1 MSFKNF
7 DKAIRSWNHR
17 RIDFL
22 RKLRLQITKKI
33 FDHRRN
39 LISPEKAEKNILV
52 FRLDDKLGDA
62 IVSTGFL
69 KSIKSNFKDHHL
81 TVLAGPQTAEIYKSL
96 SFIDEVVVCKKGFG
110 RLLKVYFYLKKKS
123 YKYIVNTSHILS
135 PRVVMLLSALK
146 GSAKIGF
153 LNSDYQLF
161 SGTAEYDE
169 HRHHVLIRYRQLIEL
184 MGVESPDLD
193 YVLELN
199 KESVEKAKASI
210 AALKRDNKK
219 IVLLNSFAGARL
231 RNFSKETSRKVIEKL
246 TADGQTVVIS
256 VANAGDHRIVSEWRE
271 NSKNSNWIQLK
282 EFSSLNDNL
291 ALLSLADLVI
301 TPDTAWVHMASAL
314 GRNLVAVYR
323 EDTEEKNS
331 IIWAPAHKN
340 SKVVI
345 APNTLENPYDI
356 NNVSVDEVVQAAKSL
371 LGP

>member
-1 MSFKNF
+1 
-7 DKAIRSWNHR
+7 
-17 RIDFL
+17 
-22 RKLRLQITKKI
+22 
-33 FDHRRN
+33 
-39 LISPEKAEKNILV
+39 
-52 FRLDDKLGDA
+52 
-62 IVSTGFL
+62 
-69 KSIKSNFKDHHL
+69 
-81 TVLAGPQTAEIYKSL
+81 
-96 SFIDEVVVCKKGFG
+96 
-110 RLLKVYFYLKKKS
+110 
-123 YKYIVNTSHILS
+123 
-135 PRVVMLLSALK
+135 
-146 GSAKIGF
+146 
-153 LNSDYQLF
+153 
-161 SGTAEYDE
+161 
-169 HRHHVLIRYRQLIEL
+169 
-184 MGVESPDLD
+184 
-193 YVLELN
+193 
-199 KESVEKAKASI
+199 
-210 AALKRDNKK
+210 
-219 IVLLNSFAGARL
+219 
-231 RNFSKETSRKVIEKL
+231 
-246 TADGQTVVIS
+246 VVIS

>member
-1 MSFKNF
+1 MSFENL

-22 RKLRLQITKKI
+22 RKFRLQVTKKF

-39 LISPEKAEKNILV
+39 LISPEKAGKNILV

-69 KSIKSNFKDHHL
+69 RSIKVNFKDFKL
-81 TVLAGPQTAEIYKSL
+81 IVLAGPQTAEIYKSL
-96 SFIDEVVVCKKGFG
+96 TFVDEVVVCKKGFG
-110 RLLKVYFYLKKKS
+110 ALLKVFLYLKKKS

-146 GSAKIGF
+146 ASSKTGF
-153 LNSDYQLF
+153 LNSDYKVF
-161 SGTAEYDE
+161 SATAEYDE

-184 MGVESPDLD
+184 MGVESPDLN
-193 YVLELN
+193 YVLELK
-199 KESVEKAKASI
+199 KESLEKAKA
-210 AALKRDNKK
+210 ALAPFKRENKK

-231 RNFSKETSRKVIEKL
+231 RNFSKATTQELVEKL
-246 TADGQTVVIS
+246 TAGGQAIVIS
-256 VANAGDHRIVSEWRE
+256 VANSGDHRIVSEWRE
-271 NSKNSNWIQLK
+271 NSKLNNWNQLK

-314 GRNLVAVYR
+314 GCNLVAVYR

-340 SKVVI
+340 SKVVM
-345 APNTLENPYDI
+345 APNIPENPFDI
-356 NNVSVDEVVQAAKSL
+356 NNFSVDEAVQAAKSL
-371 LGP
+371 LQS